1 VIREKLGEGSQA
13 APKLVVVAESAFH
26 ITVSGQLLLVDW
38 RKLLPRKVPARTP
51 LGIIAV
57 NPQINNVD
65 SWAVLYQF
73 QREIMDEICC
83 CVRATGYRH
92 TSNVNQSY
100 QIVTA
105 K

>member
-1 VIREKLGEGSQA
+1 MLECSQA

-26 ITVSGQLLLVDW
+26 IAVSGQLLLVDW

-65 SWAVLYQF
+65 SRAVLYQF
-73 QREIMDEICC
+73 QREIMGEICRG
-83 CVRATGYRH
+83 VR
-92 TSNVNQSY
+92 SY
-100 QIVTA
+100 NGLQARPISQI
-105 K
+105 